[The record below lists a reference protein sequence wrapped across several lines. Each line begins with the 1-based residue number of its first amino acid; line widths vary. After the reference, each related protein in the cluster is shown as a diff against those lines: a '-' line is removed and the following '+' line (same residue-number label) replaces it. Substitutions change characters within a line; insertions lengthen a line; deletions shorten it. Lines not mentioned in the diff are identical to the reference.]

1 MIQVHVIIA
10 IITLAVVFFL
20 GILLALT
27 DDDEQAHVK
36 VGDDWITVSEY
47 RKTEC
52 AYWRGR
58 ALEAEKELWGR
69 R

>member
-1 MIQVHVIIA
+1 MIQVYMIIA
-10 IITLAVVFFL
+10 IIAVPVSFVL
-20 GILLALT
+20 GMFVAIT

-58 ALEAEKELWGR
+58 ALEAEKELWR
-69 R
+69 RK

>member
-1 MIQVHVIIA
+1 MIQVHIIIA
-10 IITLAVVFFL
+10 IIAVTVSFVL
-20 GILLALT
+20 GMFVAIT
-27 DDDEQAHVK
+27 DDDKQAHVK